1 MKMTAKERVQLN
13 ISAEAKLEFDT
24 AREMMSQDP
33 TLGLPSADK
42 AIRFLSKHFR
52 ESKISKN

>member
-1 MKMTAKERVQLN
+1 MQMAKERVQLN
-13 ISAEAKLEFDT
+13 ISVEAKIEFDR

-42 AIRFLSKHFR
+42 AIRYLSKHFR
-52 ESKISKN
+52 DSHISKN

>member
-1 MKMTAKERVQLN
+1 MTMAKTRVQLN
-13 ISAEAKLEFDT
+13 ISAEAKHEFDR
-24 AREMMSQDP
+24 AREMMSADP

>member
-1 MKMTAKERVQLN
+1 MNRIAAIVIKVRLKAKQ
-13 ISAEAKLEFDT
+13 EFDR

-42 AIRFLSKHFR
+42 AIRYLSKHYR
-52 ESKISKN
+52 ESHISKH

>member
-1 MKMTAKERVQLN
+1 MQMAKERVQLN
-13 ISAEAKLEFDT
+13 ISVEAKTEFDR

-42 AIRFLSKHFR
+42 AIKYLSKHFR
-52 ESKISKN
+52 DSHISKN

>member
-1 MKMTAKERVQLN
+1 MTMTKTRVQLN
-13 ISAEAKLEFDT
+13 ILAEAKQDFDR
-24 AREMMSQDP
+24 AREMMSADP

-52 ESKISKN
+52 ESKFSKN

>member
-1 MKMTAKERVQLN
+1 MTMAKTRVQLN
-13 ISAEAKLEFDT
+13 ISAEAKQDFDR
-24 AREMMSQDP
+24 AREMMSADP

>member
-1 MKMTAKERVQLN
+1 MTMAKTRVQLN
-13 ISAEAKLEFDT
+13 ISAEAKLDFDR
-24 AREMMSQDP
+24 AREMMSADP

-52 ESKISKN
+52 ETHISKH

>member
-1 MKMTAKERVQLN
+1 MTMTKTRVQLN
-13 ISAEAKLEFDT
+13 ISAEAKQDFDR
-24 AREMMSQDP
+24 AREMMSADP

>member
-1 MKMTAKERVQLN
+1 MQMAKERVQLN
-13 ISAEAKLEFDT
+13 ISVEAKIEFDW

-42 AIRFLSKHFR
+42 AIKYLSKHFR
-52 ESKISKN
+52 DSHISKN

>member
-1 MKMTAKERVQLN
+1 MTMTAKARVQLN
-13 ISAEAKLEFDT
+13 ISAEAKHEFDR

-42 AIRFLSKHFR
+42 AIRYLSKHYR
-52 ESKISKN
+52 ESHISKH

>member
-1 MKMTAKERVQLN
+1 MTMTKTRVQLN
-13 ISAEAKLEFDT
+13 ISAEAKQDFDR
-24 AREMMSQDP
+24 AREMMSTDP